1 MIFCK
6 DTAPFNSPQLF
17 GLLFGNALF
26 LQSMGPIA
34 AIDFGTKRTGVAIT
48 DPLRIVASGL
58 ETVPTQELLPYL
70 QQLCSTES
78 VSILVVG
85 EPKQKLGNAS
95 AVEEDILKFIEQFA
109 QLCPEVTIHRFD
121 ERFTSKLAMRSLID
135 AGVGKK
141 KRQNKALIDQI
152 SATIILQDYL
162 KTQS

>member
-1 MIFCK
+1 MVFCK

-17 GLLFGNALF
+17 GLLFGKALF
-26 LQSMGPIA
+26 LQPMGPIA

-58 ETVPTQELLPYL
+58 DTVATEQLLPYL
-70 QQLCSTES
+70 QELCKREL

-95 AVEEDILKFIEQFA
+95 AVEGDILKFIEQFKA
-109 QLCPEVTIHRFD
+109 LCPEVVIHRFD

-135 AGVGKK
+135 AGVSRK
-141 KRQNKALIDQI
+141 KRQNKALIDKI

-162 KTQS
+162 KTKS

>member
-1 MIFCK
+1 MARI
-6 DTAPFNSPQLF
+6 L
-17 GLLFGNALF
+17 
-26 LQSMGPIA
+26 

-58 ETVPTQELLPYL
+58 DTVPTEQLLPYL
-70 QQLCSTES
+70 QGLCARES

-95 AVEEDILKFIEQFA
+95 AVEGDILKFIEQFS
-109 QLCPEVTIHRFD
+109 QLCPEVEIHRFD

-135 AGVGKK
+135 AGASKK

>member
-1 MIFCK
+1 M
-6 DTAPFNSPQLF
+6 QL
-17 GLLFGNALF
+17 
-26 LQSMGPIA
+26 MGAIA

-58 ETVPTQELLPYL
+58 DTVPTEQLLPYL
-70 QQLCSTES
+70 QGLCARES

-95 AVEEDILKFIEQFA
+95 AVEGDILKFIEQFA
-109 QLCPEVTIHRFD
+109 QLCPEVEIHRFD
-121 ERFTSKLAMRSLID
+121 ERFTSKLAIRSLID
-135 AGVGKK
+135 AGASKK